1 MDSTPILNYGYATID
16 RIVRFADSNDLPP
29 ICLLALG
36 LQESDLNLYAH
47 GDVTIGG
54 SYGVYQVYV
63 VAHGGPP
70 ERWQGLDG
78 LDASMAEMAGRWHST
93 FVQFGGWDAVCSDL
107 VGFQQVWSPAA
118 QGSIAWDEPM
128 ARRQVSKAVALYS
141 LYLKRQ
147 TAPVADGKL
156 TDAIDA
162 LTLAAAGLDDLAARA
177 DGLVADVVNLR
188 ERAKLQAA
196 GVRAAVAKV
205 GA

>member
-1 MDSTPILNYGYATID
+1 MTEILGYDYDVID
-16 RIVRFADSNDLPP
+16 HIVRFADTHDLPP
-29 ICLLALG
+29 VCLLALG
-36 LQESDLNLYAH
+36 LQESDLWPYAA
-47 GDVTIGG
+47 GDITIGG
-54 SYGVYQVYV
+54 SYGVFQIYV
-63 VAHGGPP
+63 KAHGGPP

-78 LDASMAEMAGRWHST
+78 LDASMAEMGDRWQHT
-93 FVQFGGWDAVCSDL
+93 FAQHGGWGAVTGDL
-107 VGFQQVWSPAA
+107 VALQQAWPPDA

-147 TAPVADGKL
+147 AAPVVNSKL
-156 TDAIDA
+156 PDAIDA

-177 DGLVADVVNLR
+177 DGLVADIVNLR

-196 GVRAAVAKV
+196 GARAAVVKV